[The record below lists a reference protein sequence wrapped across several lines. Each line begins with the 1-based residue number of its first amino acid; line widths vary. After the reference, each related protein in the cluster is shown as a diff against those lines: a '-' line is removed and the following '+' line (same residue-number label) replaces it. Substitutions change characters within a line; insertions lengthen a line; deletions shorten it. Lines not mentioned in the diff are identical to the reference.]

1 MNTKSIAI
9 ISSLTFLVIF
19 GVILITNG
27 LFQDAM
33 SELSLSASTGDEEID
48 PEAAALIFANLA
60 RETDKLQRESESLI
74 GYQTVFEIEEK
85 NLVDREQ
92 KIISM
97 LTDLE
102 TLQLSYNQ
110 DRDAQAAKLSKVY
123 EAMKP
128 ASAAPILASLD
139 LDIVLQI
146 LANMKDRQAA
156 KILAN
161 MTPELAAEISTRLS
175 AKGSG

>member
-1 MNTKSIAI
+1 
-9 ISSLTFLVIF
+9 
-19 GVILITNG
+19 
-27 LFQDAM
+27 
-33 SELSLSASTGDEEID
+33 
-48 PEAAALIFANLA
+48 
-60 RETDKLQRESESLI
+60 
-74 GYQTVFEIEEK
+74 
-85 NLVDREQ
+85 
-92 KIISM
+92 M